1 MSEHNPEQKP
11 EQKPT
16 QDLRQSLVELLDEAE
31 LDWLKI
37 HLDRDVVIW
46 VDQSLD
52 LVDVGMAIAQDQA
65 NTVRRWIEEQF
76 LIKPE
81 PDRVAQWNPEV
92 RFKALIVQP
101 YVLIQD
107 LST

>member
-1 MSEHNPEQKP
+1 MSEHQS

-81 PDRVAQWNPEV
+81 PDRVAQWNPDV

>member
-1 MSEHNPEQKP
+1 MPEQKP

-81 PDRVAQWNPEV
+81 PDRVAQWNPDV

>member
-1 MSEHNPEQKP
+1 MSEQKP

-16 QDLRQSLVELLDEAE
+16 QDLRQSFVELLDEAE

-65 NTVRRWIEEQF
+65 NI
-76 LIKPE
+76 
-81 PDRVAQWNPEV
+81 D
-92 RFKALIVQP
+92 
-101 YVLIQD
+101 
-107 LST
+107 